1 MIFRPNILTVLAALL
16 VLVMQIRSR
25 DLVFRERNVG
35 PGLNSPEWFFF
46 FSGKKFMKFLILNS
60 LIGNNLFSTHQSGFS
75 WALEATDGW
84 RII

>member
-35 PGLNSPEWFFF
+35 PGLNSPEWYFFF
-46 FSGKKFMKFLILNS
+46 FFG
-60 LIGNNLFSTHQSGFS
+60 GRNL
-75 WALEATDGW
+75 
-84 RII
+84 

>member
-35 PGLNSPEWFFF
+35 PGLNSPEWYFFF
-46 FSGKKFMKFLILNS
+46 FGEEIYEIPNS
-60 LIGNNLFSTHQSGFS
+60 
-75 WALEATDGW
+75 
-84 RII
+84 